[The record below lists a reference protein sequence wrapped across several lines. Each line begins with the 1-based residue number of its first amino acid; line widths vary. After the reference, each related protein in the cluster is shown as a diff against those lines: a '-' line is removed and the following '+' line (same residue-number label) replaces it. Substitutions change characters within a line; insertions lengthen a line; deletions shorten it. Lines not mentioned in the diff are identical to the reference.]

1 MLSTETVDGS
11 PKAAWNEASAIWQVF
26 TRREKGVECAPPKAP
41 RNDSMKFLTVHPSAP
56 HTLLSLRLAGWL
68 LDNPRLGQAALVQR
82 LAGQLLKQPARR
94 GVVEAQSRLGLLLC
108 RHCGSHRD
116 RRIGQEF
123 LRQAARA
130 GDPRAQQALT
140 GEQAASLS

>member
-1 MLSTETVDGS
+1 MRASFKVPPDHAMKLLSVSTS
-11 PKAAWNEASAIWQVF
+11 
-26 TRREKGVECAPPKAP
+26 AP
-41 RNDSMKFLTVHPSAP
+41 RA
-56 HTLLSLRLAGWL
+56 LLSLRVAGWL
-68 LDNPRLGQAALVQR
+68 LDNPRLRRAAMAQR

-108 RHCGSHRD
+108 QHCGSHRD

-140 GEQAASLS
+140 GEAASFLS

>member
-1 MLSTETVDGS
+1 MRRV
-11 PKAAWNEASAIWQVF
+11 WNEAGAFWQVF
-26 TRREKGVECAPPKAP
+26 TRREKGVECAPPNGTP
-41 RNDSMKFLTVHPSAP
+41 NDSMKFLTVPPPAP
-56 HTLLSLRLAGWL
+56 RTLLSLRVAGWL
-68 LDNPRLGQAALVQR
+68 LDNPRLARAT
-82 LAGQLLKQPARR
+82 LARRVAGRLLKRPARR

-108 RHCGSHRD
+108 QHCGSNRD

-140 GEQAASLS
+140 GDPAASLS